1 MKKLLLLTITSAFL
15 VCGLGST
22 TQLVQA
28 ETGNNMTVKK
38 VSKNQY
44 DTYMRAGYTA
54 YDKKDYNT
62 ALINFKQA
70 LKIRANNIYAIKA
83 IQNTEKRLSG
93 K

>member
-22 TQLVQA
+22 AQLVQA
-28 ETGNNMTVKK
+28 ETSTNMTAKK
-38 VSKNQY
+38 ASKNQY
-44 DTYMRAGYTA
+44 DTYMRAGYAA
-54 YDKKDYNT
+54 YNKKDYKA
-62 ALINFKQA
+62 ALSNFKGA
-70 LKIRANNIYAIKA
+70 LNSRPNNIYATKA